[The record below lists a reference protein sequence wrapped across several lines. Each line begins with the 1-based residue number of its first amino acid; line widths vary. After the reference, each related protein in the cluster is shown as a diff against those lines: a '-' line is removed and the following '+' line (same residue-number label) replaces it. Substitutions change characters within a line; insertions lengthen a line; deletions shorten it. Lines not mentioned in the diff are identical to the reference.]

1 MNDQGHLVTRVY
13 GLDVNPER
21 AGLVRKVLSISSAM
35 AFLEFA
41 NFIYSST
48 VNDVDMAWSIWPLIF
63 GLMIPACG
71 YFGAKN
77 SSRELISWFI
87 GCSGCVAIAVIIS
100 LSRLYDVY
108 SDASDSDR
116 DSMSHSIVVASVLSI
131 PTLILAIAGVC
142 YGSELQSKREHII
155 VRSNQQQRQQAV
167 PQVTINVQQQP
178 GVYGHQM
185 PQPAY
190 PPQSPYG
197 GYPPPQGGYPANYP
211 PPQAYVQQPMQPQ
224 QAYAQQ
230 QYVQASAPPPVV
242 AYAQPVDKSS
252 YT

>member
-1 MNDQGHLVTRVY
+1 
-13 GLDVNPER
+13 
-21 AGLVRKVLSISSAM
+21 
-35 AFLEFA
+35 
-41 NFIYSST
+41 
-48 VNDVDMAWSIWPLIF
+48 
-63 GLMIPACG
+63 
-71 YFGAKN
+71 
-77 SSRELISWFI
+77 
-87 GCSGCVAIAVIIS
+87 
-100 LSRLYDVY
+100 
-108 SDASDSDR
+108 
-116 DSMSHSIVVASVLSI
+116 MSHSIVVASVLSI

-190 PPQSPYG
+190 PPQPPYG
-197 GYPPPQGGYPANYP
+197 GYPPPQGGYPANYPPPQGGYP